1 MGLKERN
8 HLENTLSQIRKKSI
22 KVKKIEQKL
31 SDSKESRTL
40 SKNELYSS
48 EKALESAFLSL
59 ERYENEAL
67 EAEPIS
73 QEEEKN
79 LIEISEKLHESREKI
94 REIRKKIT
102 KEKDRR
108 ENRLLH
114 FSFLLAVLYTA
125 SFVGQFATPWLHHIT
140 LAFSDESEEY
150 RCDNGDVIPAWW
162 VNDGINDCG
171 DNSDEDVPETEE
183 LLRAIEGSN
192 AASDIAGGFYCGLIP
207 LIIFLIGYIAKKNRE
222 DGNTKPHKSR
232 YDLEDKSLMEEN
244 RSLDRKRIRLQ
255 NKKSSY
261 NHKINALAEEKKR
274 IKGLEKEVSR
284 KKSALVSA
292 ETSVSKNET
301 EVQTLSNEIK
311 DHYESI
317 KHLIPF
323 ADKLE
328 SDQ

>member
-8 HLENTLSQIRKKSI
+8 HLENTLSQIRKKST
-22 KVKKIEQKL
+22 KLKKIEQKL
-31 SDSKESRTL
+31 SDSKVSRTL

-48 EKALESAFLSL
+48 EKALESAILGL
-59 ERYENEAL
+59 ERIEEEAL

-73 QEEEKN
+73 QEEEEN
-79 LIEISEKLHESREKI
+79 LIEISEKLQESKEKI

-125 SFVGQFATPWLHHIT
+125 SFVVQFATPWLHHIT
-140 LAFSDESEEY
+140 LGFSDESEEY
-150 RCDNGDVIPAWW
+150 RCDNANVIPAWW
-162 VNDGINDCG
+162 VNDGIDDCG

-183 LLRAIEGSN
+183 LLRAIEGSI
-192 AASDIAGGFYCGLIP
+192 AASDIAIGFYCGFIP
-207 LIIFLIGYIAKKNRE
+207 LIIFLIGYIATKRE
-222 DGNTKPHKSR
+222 VGNTKPHKSR
-232 YDLEDKSLMEEN
+232 YDLEHKSLTEEN
-244 RSLDRKRIRLQ
+244 RSLDTKWSRLQ
-255 NKKSSY
+255 TKKSSY
-261 NHKINALAEEKKR
+261 NRKINALAVEKKR

-284 KKSALVSA
+284 KKSALVAA
-292 ETSVSKNET
+292 ETSVSKTET
-301 EVQTLSNEIK
+301 EVQTLSDEIK